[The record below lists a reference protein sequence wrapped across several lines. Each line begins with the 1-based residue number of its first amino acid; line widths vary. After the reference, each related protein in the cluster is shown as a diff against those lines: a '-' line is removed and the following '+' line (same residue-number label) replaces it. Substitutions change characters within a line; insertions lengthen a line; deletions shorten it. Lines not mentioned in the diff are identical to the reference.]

1 MGAVAFRSVVPCH
14 LRLCALAALWGG
26 CALAQQEAGFEQ
38 APANPSRLRL
48 ELSTIAVPN
57 SYDGG
62 GSRINLTGW
71 SGAPAQAGVGL
82 GLGLA
87 SRENRS
93 LGGGH
98 TTVSR
103 LDLGLNWRSAEWSQG
118 RRFNIG
124 VWQRLSPTPDTM
136 SLIQQTAP
144 PVDYDT
150 RLEMQFSAASARGIR
165 FELGGALG
173 MQLNNNERLVLRV
186 SHRKPMLYYRV
197 RF

>member
-1 MGAVAFRSVVPCH
+1 MCAAAFRSVVPCH

-26 CALAQQEAGFEQ
+26 CALAQQEAGFEPV
-38 APANPSRLRL
+38 PANPSRLRL
-48 ELSTIAVPN
+48 ELSTMAVPN

-71 SGAPAQAGVGL
+71 SGAPAQAGMGV

-87 SRENRS
+87 SLESRP
-93 LGGGH
+93 LGGSH
-98 TTVSR
+98 TAVSR
-103 LDLGLNWRSAEWSQG
+103 LDLGLNWRSAERGQG
-118 RRFNIG
+118 RFNIG
-124 VWQRLSPTPDTM
+124 VWQRLSPAPDAM
-136 SLIQQTAP
+136 SLIQQAAP
-144 PVDYDT
+144 PADYDT

-165 FELGGALG
+165 FEMGGALG